1 MRRITEGID
10 DSRLYRDLGNFADM
24 RKPLNQVME
33 SYNAS
38 HQKEPLKLVLFD
50 TAPQHLV
57 RLMRVIR
64 NPRGHVLMMGMEGSG
79 KRCIARLAAYT
90 SGYLFFEIT
99 LKRAY
104 SEDDFKEDIKQVYRL
119 SCNNPVVFL
128 LDDTLTKNEVFL
140 EHISNML
147 NIGMIPSL
155 FTKDERNELCN
166 QFRDK
171 FENEGNSNIWE
182 CITENCNNNLH
193 VILTMSQLGEKF
205 RLKLRN
211 FPSLI
216 SLCVIDW
223 YHPWPEEAFRQVSKN
238 FLLGDQQI
246 KSEKMQLYL
255 QHESIYI
262 IMLQGRWK
270 SDSFLL
276 YIRSL

>member
-147 NIGMIPSL
+147 NIGM
-155 FTKDERNELCN
+155 
-166 QFRDK
+166 
-171 FENEGNSNIWE
+171 
-182 CITENCNNNLH
+182 NLH